1 MYLTHFSFVC
11 VLLINMYH
19 FLNKRQNQNLLKSRF
34 NIEAPEPFYKLKT
47 GPLSTLPCRDM
58 YAALSFAITGT
69 TEFRHE
75 FCHEILHFLKHS
87 WSNRAMYDKLEEEE
101 NVCIASYVDEQLRHF
116 DPCPLP
122 PFLEVK
128 AAATFLQLK
137 IHVIIPSQSTLTP
150 ALTFCPLVDK
160 LTRGKFDEYAYDGET
175 TICIAANDLGH
186 GRYQF
191 GIVSAF
197 PFLVKG
203 SSFQRSNTDHDS
215 STFYFQR
222 EVFINNIDTTNI
234 ERVCELI
241 GYSRQNYFA
250 KFRRGMAEP
259 EIFHELFSEWYKEAK
274 LICEQNKLEPFVIL
288 GRAYMILEKQEA
300 IELTVPTEPLRKF
313 IRFNNHKLCE
323 VVKQIANCFV
333 NVVRPIG
340 K

>member
-34 NIEAPEPFYKLKT
+34 NIEAPEPFYILKT
-47 GPLSTLPCRDM
+47 GQLSTLPCRDL

-87 WSNRAMYDKLEEEE
+87 WSNRVMYDKLEEEE

-137 IHVIIPSQSTLTP
+137 IHVIIPSQSTVTP
-150 ALTFCPLVDK
+150 ALTFCPLVDTLK
-160 LTRGKFDEYAYDGET
+160 RGKFDEYTYDGET
-175 TICIAANDLGH
+175 TICIAANDLGN
-186 GRYQF
+186 GRYTF

-197 PFLVKG
+197 PFRLNG
-203 SSFQRSNTDHDS
+203 SPSQNSKTVPDS

-234 ERVCELI
+234 EHVCELI
-241 GYSRQNYFA
+241 GYPRHNYFA
-250 KFRRGMAEP
+250 KLRRGMAEP
-259 EIFHELFSEWYKEAK
+259 EIFHEIFSEWYQEAK
-274 LICEQNKLEPFVIL
+274 PICKQNKMKPFVIL
-288 GRAYMILEKQEA
+288 GRAYMILGKHEA
-300 IELTVPTEPLRKF
+300 IELTVSSEALRHF
-313 IRFNNHKLCE
+313 IRSYNHKLCD
-323 VVKQIANCFV
+323 VVKQISNCFV
-333 NVVRPIG
+333 NVVKPIR